1 MQKTQE
7 VNKLIEVLYRTSRLE
22 LNRPRT
28 EKLLKL
34 DHLNLI
40 GSVLRLFKY
49 FENTFL
55 TFGEE
60 SMATEEIYPNL
71 IEKKILEQAEY
82 FASFP
87 NLAIDVG
94 KNYFLSPAV
103 CYHVYPTLE
112 SKIIGEKLSVF
123 STQNR
128 CFRNEKKF
136 DIAEGRFKE
145 FTMREIVF
153 IGNYEDVER
162 LRKKLIV
169 DVLNFTKSLNLNGV
183 IEKSSDPFFTSLPD
197 SRGKKL
203 LQQLKPLKFELKVA
217 MPSGPM
223 AIASFNLHEDF
234 FGRSFNIKLQNGETA
249 TSGCVAFGIERWVL
263 GFLSQYGLDIKYW
276 PKEVKAATHG

>member
-1 MQKTQE
+1 MPKTKE
-7 VNKLIEVLYRTSRLE
+7 ENKLIEGLYRTSWLE
-22 LNRPRT
+22 LTQPRT
-28 EKLLKL
+28 EKLLKI

-40 GSVLRLFKY
+40 GPVLRLFKY
-49 FENTFL
+49 FENAFL
-55 TFGEE
+55 TFGQR
-60 SMATEEIYPNL
+60 SMATEVFYPTL
-71 IEKKILEQAEY
+71 IEKRVLEQAEY

-103 CYHVYPTLE
+103 CYQVYPTLE

-123 STQNR
+123 STQSK

-153 IGNYEDVER
+153 IGDYEHVEE
-162 LRKKLIV
+162 LRKKLIL
-169 DVLNFTKSLNLNGV
+169 DVLNFTESLKLSGV

-197 SRGKKL
+197 GRGKKL

-234 FGRSFNIKLQNGETA
+234 FGRSFNIKLQSRENA

-276 PKEVKAATHG
+276 PNEVKAATHG